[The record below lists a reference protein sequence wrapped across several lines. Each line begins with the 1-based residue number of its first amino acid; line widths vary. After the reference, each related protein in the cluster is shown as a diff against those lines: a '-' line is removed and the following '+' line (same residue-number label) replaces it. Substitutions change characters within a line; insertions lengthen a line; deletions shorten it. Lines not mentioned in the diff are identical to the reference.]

1 MKNKLL
7 IILLI
12 CLTSCGYSPIYQ
24 NVKSNDLA
32 INIVSYNGNAEMND
46 LIKNELDLY
55 FNSESENKYD
65 VSFNT
70 NYEKRIIS
78 KDNSGTASSYQLFVE
93 TNFSVIT
100 KNKKDNFLFTERL
113 NLENNPD
120 TFAQKNYE
128 DIIKRNFASSIREKL
143 ILKLSIINDY

>member
-32 INIVSYNGNAEMND
+32 INIVSSNGNAEMND

-143 ILKLSIINDY
+143 ILKLSNYK

>member
-12 CLTSCGYSPIYQ
+12 FLTSCGYSPIYQ

-32 INIVSYNGNAEMND
+32 INIVSSNGNAEMNN
-46 LIKNELDLY
+46 LIKNELELY

-100 KNKKDNFLFTERL
+100 KNKKDIFLFTEKL
-113 NLENNPD
+113 NLENNSD
-120 TFAQKNYE
+120 TFAQKSYE

-143 ILKLSIINDY
+143 ILKLSNYK

>member
-12 CLTSCGYSPIYQ
+12 FLTSCGYSPIYQ

-100 KNKKDNFLFTERL
+100 KNKKDNFLFTEKL

-143 ILKLSIINDY
+143 ILKLSNYK

>member
-12 CLTSCGYSPIYQ
+12 FLTSCGYSPIYQ

-32 INIVSYNGNAEMND
+32 INIVSSNGNAEMND

-100 KNKKDNFLFTERL
+100 KNKKDNFLFTEKL

-143 ILKLSIINDY
+143 ILKLSNYK

>member
-12 CLTSCGYSPIYQ
+12 FLTSCGYSPIYQ

-32 INIVSYNGNAEMND
+32 INIVSSNGNAEMND
-46 LIKNELDLY
+46 LIKNELELY

-70 NYEKRIIS
+70 NYEKKIIS
-78 KDNSGTASSYQLFVE
+78 KNTSGATSSYQLLVE
-93 TNFSVIT
+93 TSFTIINKDK
-100 KNKKDNFLFTERL
+100 KNNFLFTEKI
-113 NLENNPD
+113 NIENNQD
-120 TFAQKNYE
+120 SFAQKSYE

-143 ILKLSIINDY
+143 IMKLSNYK

>member
-12 CLTSCGYSPIYQ
+12 FLTSCGYSPIYQ

-32 INIVSYNGNAEMND
+32 INIVSSNGNAEMND

-93 TNFSVIT
+93 TNFLVIT

-120 TFAQKNYE
+120 TFAQKSYE

-143 ILKLSIINDY
+143 ILKLSNYK

>member
-12 CLTSCGYSPIYQ
+12 FLTSCGYSPIYQ

-100 KNKKDNFLFTERL
+100 KNKKDNFLFTEKL

-120 TFAQKNYE
+120 TFAQKSYE

-143 ILKLSIINDY
+143 ILKLSNYK

>member
-12 CLTSCGYSPIYQ
+12 FLTSCGYSPIYQ

-46 LIKNELDLY
+46 LIKNELELY

-100 KNKKDNFLFTERL
+100 KNKKDNFLFTEKL

-143 ILKLSIINDY
+143 ILKLSNYK

>member
-32 INIVSYNGNAEMND
+32 INIVSSNGNAEMND
-46 LIKNELDLY
+46 LIKNELELY

-100 KNKKDNFLFTERL
+100 KNKKDNFLFTEKL

-143 ILKLSIINDY
+143 ILKLSNYK

>member
-12 CLTSCGYSPIYQ
+12 FLTSCGYSPIYQ

-32 INIVSYNGNAEMND
+32 INIVSSNGNAEMND
-46 LIKNELDLY
+46 LIKNELELY

-100 KNKKDNFLFTERL
+100 KNKKDNILFTDRL
-113 NLENNPD
+113 NLENNPE
-120 TFAQKNYE
+120 TFAQKSYE

-143 ILKLSIINDY
+143 ILKLSNYK

>member
-32 INIVSYNGNAEMND
+32 INIVSSNGNAEMND

-100 KNKKDNFLFTERL
+100 KNKKDNFLFTEKL

-143 ILKLSIINDY
+143 ILKLSNYK

>member
-12 CLTSCGYSPIYQ
+12 FLTSCGYSPIYQ

-32 INIVSYNGNAEMND
+32 INIVSSNGNAEMND
-46 LIKNELDLY
+46 LIKNELELY
-55 FNSESENKYD
+55 INSESENKYD

-120 TFAQKNYE
+120 TFAQKSYE

-143 ILKLSIINDY
+143 ILKLSNYK

>member
-120 TFAQKNYE
+120 TFAQKSYE

-143 ILKLSIINDY
+143 ILKLSNYK

>member
-12 CLTSCGYSPIYQ
+12 FLTSCGYSPIYQ

-120 TFAQKNYE
+120 TFAQKSYE

-143 ILKLSIINDY
+143 ILKLSNYK

>member
-32 INIVSYNGNAEMND
+32 INIVSSNGNAEMND
-46 LIKNELDLY
+46 LIKNELELY

-100 KNKKDNFLFTERL
+100 KNKKDNFLFTEKL

-143 ILKLSIINDY
+143 IMKLSNYK

>member
-32 INIVSYNGNAEMND
+32 INIVSSNGNAEMND
-46 LIKNELDLY
+46 LIKNELELY

-143 ILKLSIINDY
+143 ILKLSNYK